1 MDLVPA
7 MPGRPGRDSAPPAGR
22 RARPARCRA
31 HLRAGTDAGA
41 GAAGPTGR
49 CRGFWSARDGA
60 AAVDFAI
67 VGPALVLLLIGIL
80 EVSTLMITQS
90 LLQSAVTEAART
102 GITGQG
108 RDGLS
113 REEAIRR
120 AVERLGG
127 SLLQVERI
135 RLETLVYPSF
145 DSVGRPEPFT
155 DANGNGRRD
164 PGEPFTDVNGN
175 GRWDEDMGR
184 PDLGG
189 PNDVVLYRV
198 RYDWEPMT
206 PLVRGLLPNGGQLT
220 LRSSYAVRNEPFP
233 GS

>member
-1 MDLVPA
+1 MDLVRA
-7 MPGRPGRDSAPPAGR
+7 MPRRPGRDPAAPTGRLAWLAGR
-22 RARPARCRA
+22 RIHWPAA
-31 HLRAGTDAGA
+31 PNGSA
-41 GAAGPTGR
+41 GAAGASGR
-49 CRGFWSARDGA
+49 RGGLWSARDGA

-80 EVSTLMITQS
+80 EVSSLMITES
-90 LLQSAVTEAART
+90 LLQTAVTEAGRT
-102 GITGQG
+102 GITGEG

-127 SLLQVERI
+127 SLLRVERI

-145 DSVGRPEPFT
+145 DKVGRPEPFT
-155 DANGNGRRD
+155 DTNGNGRRD

-175 GRWDEDMGR
+175 GRWDQDMGR

-198 RYDWEPMT
+198 SYEWEPMT

>member
-1 MDLVPA
+1 MDLARA
-7 MPGRPGRDSAPPAGR
+7 MPRRPDRGPAAQAGR
-22 RARPARCRA
+22 NERLAGRATPSP
-31 HLRAGTDAGA
+31 LPLDG
-41 GAAGPTGR
+41 GAAAATATRR
-49 CRGFWSARDGA
+49 CGFWPAEEGST
-60 AAVDFAI
+60 AVDFAI
-67 VGPALVLLLIGIL
+67 VGPALVMMLIGIL
-80 EVSTLMITQS
+80 EVSALMITQS

-113 REEAIRR
+113 REQAIRR
-120 AVERLGG
+120 AAERLGG
-127 SLLQVERI
+127 SLLRVERV

-155 DANGNGRRD
+155 DVNGNGRRD
-164 PGEPFTDVNGN
+164 PGEPFTDVNAN
-175 GRWDEDMGR
+175 GRWDDDMGR
-184 PDLGG
+184 PSLGG

-198 RYDWEPMT
+198 RYEWEPMT
-206 PLVRGLLPNGGQLT
+206 PLVRGVLPGGRLT